1 MATDK
6 TQAIK
11 KHITR
16 GTTGAHPLYVNEYDG
31 EMWATDRYWL
41 TRASRV
47 APLLEKFNLP
57 ADQPGAYE
65 VNGTVRR
72 ATGSEYGIAT
82 VPPDLAS
89 WVKDQRDYQAG
100 VRVRVAGHPAYV
112 MSGTGTVAAVYAL
125 EDGSHAYLQ
134 SDDLDW
140 LSELQHDDLPD
151 GYRYGGVRVLFH
163 RNAQGGI
170 IAMIRADVI
179 RVTERAH
186 YTDKVE
192 GQAQEYVPAVE
203 EPAEPRLL
211 GLMMGIK
218 LDG

>member
-6 TQAIK
+6 TQVIK

-16 GTTGAHPLYVNEYDG
+16 GSAGAHPLYVNEYDG

-41 TRASRV
+41 VRASRV

-72 ATGSEYGIAT
+72 ATGNEYGIASA
-82 VPPDLAS
+82 PPDLAA
-89 WVKDQRDYQAG
+89 WVADQRSYQAG

-112 MSGTGTVAAVYAL
+112 MTGTDKLAAVYAL
-125 EDGSHAYLQ
+125 EDGSHAYLLAE
-134 SDDLDW
+134 DLAW
-140 LSELQHDDLPD
+140 LSELQYDDLPD
-151 GYRYGGVRVLFH
+151 GYRYGDVRMLFH
-163 RNAQGGI
+163 RDANGGT
-170 IAMIRADVI
+170 IAMIRADMVRVI
-179 RVTERAH
+179 ERSR
-186 YTDKVE
+186 YDSE
-192 GQAQEYVPAVE
+192 LRCNIPAIE

-211 GLMMGIK
+211 GIMMGVK

>member
-6 TQAIK
+6 TAGIK

-16 GTTGAHPLYVNEYDG
+16 GSSGAHPLYVNEYDG

-72 ATGSEYGIAT
+72 ATGSEHGIET
-82 VPPDLAS
+82 VPPDLAA
-89 WVKDQRDYQAG
+89 WVKGQRGYQAG
-100 VRVRVAGHPAYV
+100 VRVRVGSHPAYV
-112 MSGTGTVAAVYAL
+112 MSAAGNLTAVYAL

-134 SDDLDW
+134 ADDLEW
-140 LSELQHDDLPD
+140 LSELQHSELLDDH
-151 GYRYGGVRVLFH
+151 RYGDVHVLFH
-163 RNAQGGI
+163 RDAKGGV
-170 IAMIRADVI
+170 IAMIRADVVHVI
-179 RVTERAH
+179 ERSRYDNEARCSI
-186 YTDKVE
+186 
-192 GQAQEYVPAVE
+192 PAVE
-203 EPAEPRLL
+203 EPAEPRML
-211 GLMMGIK
+211 GMMMGIK